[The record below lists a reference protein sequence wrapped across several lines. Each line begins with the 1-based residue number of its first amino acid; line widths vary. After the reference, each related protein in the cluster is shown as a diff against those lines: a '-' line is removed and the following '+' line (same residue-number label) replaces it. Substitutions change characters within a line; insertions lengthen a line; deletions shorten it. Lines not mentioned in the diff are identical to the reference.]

1 MNHFFVSPLWTN
13 HKKVIT
19 IQPMKANDLLRLL
32 ARHGVTVIKGR
43 GKGGHVIVRFNG
55 KQSTVSTGSGEIPRL
70 HVQTI
75 LKQLGIDPDDL
86 DK

>member
-1 MNHFFVSPLWTN
+1 MITVPL
-13 HKKVIT
+13 V
-19 IQPMKANDLLRLL
+19 KANDLLRLL

-43 GKGGHVIVRFNG
+43 GKGGHVVVRFNG

-70 HVQTI
+70 HVQTM
-75 LKQLGIDPDDL
+75 LKQLGINPDDL